1 MLESDREAR
10 YRLCRALFEDKQRM
24 GNRMTGT
31 ARTRQPR
38 QAKNTDELADLL
50 RCIRSGVACVPVK
63 RPGLPGAV
71 LISEREYKRLQAIDK
86 SPHAEIIGRLL
97 FAPRV

>member
-1 MLESDREAR
+1 
-10 YRLCRALFEDKQRM
+10 M

-31 ARTRQPR
+31 ARTRQSR

-50 RCIRSGVACVPVK
+50 RCIRSGVACVPV
-63 RPGLPGAV
+63 RRAGLPGAM